1 MRRTIVFLSLLC
13 LVLTGAASAKVTLPE
28 ATTLTLDN
36 GLMVQV
42 IERHNL
48 PLFSMQLT
56 CRAGSIFD
64 PVGKEGLAA
73 VASEM
78 LMRGTPTR
86 NTRQIAEEIAY
97 GGGAFSNFCSRV
109 SAGFQGEFLTAQ
121 GEKGFEILGDIL
133 TNSLLSQEELD
144 KTVERQLAAIEN
156 AYENPG
162 NIANIKMSEVFL
174 GDSRYAHATLGL
186 KKTVAA
192 LTRDD
197 LTRYVADFYAPN
209 NALLVICGDI
219 TPQQATEWARKY
231 LGAWKG
237 AAGAPADEPAFP
249 PIEGKQ
255 VIIFDKPD
263 ATQAQIRI
271 GGNGFPIDSPDYW
284 AYEVASNVYGGSFTS
299 RLVNE
304 IRVNRGLTYGV
315 RCSSTSFKPGGI
327 VYVTTFTKNSTVGE
341 VIDIILAEARRMQT
355 EMLSDSEFVGA
366 VKYRSGL
373 YPLGFETNDDL
384 VGVFANMWLNSLDKS
399 HYEDYQENLKAGT
412 SQQALEVAQEYF
424 PFENYRLILVG
435 KADEIKAQAEKYGPV
450 TVVPLS
456 VQ

>member
-1 MRRTIVFLSLLC
+1 
-13 LVLTGAASAKVTLPE
+13 
-28 ATTLTLDN
+28 
-36 GLMVQV
+36 
-42 IERHNL
+42 
-48 PLFSMQLT
+48 
-56 CRAGSIFD
+56 
-64 PVGKEGLAA
+64 
-73 VASEM
+73 
-78 LMRGTPTR
+78 MRGTPTR
-86 NTRQIAEEIAY
+86 TAKQIAEEVAY
-97 GGGAFSNFCSRV
+97 GGGAFSNFCVRV

-144 KTVERQLAAIEN
+144 KTIERQLAAIEN

-162 NIANIKMSEVFL
+162 NVATIKMNEIFL
-174 GDSRYAHATLGL
+174 GDSRYAHATVGL
-186 KKTVAA
+186 KQTVAA

-197 LTRYVADFYAPN
+197 LTKFVADFYAPN
-209 NALLVICGDI
+209 NALLVICGAI
-219 TPQQATEWARKY
+219 TPAQVEAWARKY
-231 LGAWKG
+231 LSAWKG
-237 AAGAPADEPAFP
+237 AAATTPAEGAFP
-249 PIEGKQ
+249 PIQDKQ

-284 AYEVASNVYGGSFTS
+284 SYEVASNVYGGSFTS

-315 RCSSTSFKPGGI
+315 RCASASFKPGGL
-327 VYVTTFTKNSTVGE
+327 VFVTTFTKNSTVGE

-355 EMLSDSEFVGA
+355 ELLTDAEFEGA

-384 VGVFANMWLNSLDKS
+384 AGIFADMWLNGLDKS
-399 HYEDYQENLKAGT
+399 HYENYQENLKAST
-412 SQQALEVAQEYF
+412 PQQALQIAQRYF

-450 TVVPLS
+450 TVLPLT